1 MPTITI
7 GLQVRKRTLPGRWRS
22 TLSRCSYQDPELAG
36 SIELNRL
43 SLRISDRNRLSRN
56 LVTDPERVFCL
67 GGLADPNRELAFL
80 VAHESLDAQRITGI
94 TVMAF
99 VK

>member
-7 GLQVRKRTLPGRWRS
+7 RLQVRRHTLPGRWRS
-22 TLSRCSYQDPELAG
+22 TLSRCSDQDPELAG

-43 SLRISDRNRLSRN
+43 PLRISGRNCLSRDV
-56 LVTDPERVFCL
+56 VTDPEHVFCL
-67 GGLADPNRELAFL
+67 GGLAYPNRELAFL
-80 VAHESLDAQRITGI
+80 VANESLDAQTITVI